1 MATEGIQEANPDYYL
16 DSASGAFDKA
26 DGKTTSSLEDVA
38 RILDKAAVDKPENGL
53 VIHFHGG
60 LVSRKYALENIVP
73 PLTEGYLTTAKAYPL
88 FFVWQS
94 GLLETLTNNKAELL
108 KDPTFRELVKKVCEF
123 AIKKTTFDKTLT
135 FRGPTGTPI
144 DDLEVYRKQFDDWFD
159 GIPGTH
165 PPVPDPDQA
174 GAQVRSEIPV
184 TRGAGLPSE
193 AELEAEILDS
203 IQIEDPIFKEVMG
216 AAYNAI
222 IPTTEVVTRS
232 AATGTTKIAS
242 KVFLSDVAI
251 NEMFPPPPNTEQGT
265 KNRDAFT
272 LFKVAK
278 YVAKIVL
285 AVLKR
290 FRDNRDHGIY
300 CTTVEEVLRSA
311 FGDLVGANIWN
322 QMKNDTLQAFTK
334 GEYVGTEV
342 VARLLALKG
351 NGLDKVTLI
360 GHSTGAI
367 YICNFLDAA
376 KSAGLSLK
384 NWQVI
389 FLAPAVTCQ
398 RFAQAVDKH
407 KDEGLKN
414 FRMFAMSDEL
424 ETSDNLVPVLYTRS
438 LLYFVSGLLE
448 GVPQGEGWDSILDMP
463 VGGMQRVV
471 DGNKTFKED
480 DAVKTVAEFLRAV
493 PERVVWSPKSDVGP
507 GLNSTSAKHGDF
519 DNDPVTLASVYS
531 LIGAKRV

>member
-1 MATEGIQEANPDYYL
+1 M
-16 DSASGAFDKA
+16 
-26 DGKTTSSLEDVA
+26 
-38 RILDKAAVDKPENGL
+38 
-53 VIHFHGG
+53 
-60 LVSRKYALENIVP
+60 
-73 PLTEGYLTTAKAYPL
+73 
-88 FFVWQS
+88 
-94 GLLETLTNNKAELL
+94 
-108 KDPTFRELVKKVCEF
+108 
-123 AIKKTTFDKTLT
+123 
-135 FRGPTGTPI
+135 
-144 DDLEVYRKQFDDWFD
+144 
-159 GIPGTH
+159 
-165 PPVPDPDQA
+165 
-174 GAQVRSEIPV
+174 
-184 TRGAGLPSE
+184 
-193 AELEAEILDS
+193 
-203 IQIEDPIFKEVMG
+203 
-216 AAYNAI
+216 
-222 IPTTEVVTRS
+222 
-232 AATGTTKIAS
+232 
-242 KVFLSDVAI
+242 
-251 NEMFPPPPNTEQGT
+251 
-265 KNRDAFT
+265 
-272 LFKVAK
+272 
-278 YVAKIVL
+278 
-285 AVLKR
+285 
-290 FRDNRDHGIY
+290 
-300 CTTVEEVLRSA
+300 EEVLRSA

-463 VGGMQRVV
+463 LVGMQRFV